1 MVSNAGS
8 ELEQGH
14 LSLLKQGGGH
24 IPSFGKLSLVSSD
37 LLVGG
42 GGKVEVAQEPPE
54 LHGRGVALGQA
65 GEVVVGAGQ
74 ELPQLV
80 GDGDCQ
86 RGHWKHGDI
95 LSACRTAPTALTIHH
110 NSHHA
115 SYGS

>member
-1 MVSNAGS
+1 MVSNARP
-8 ELEQGH
+8 ELEQRH
-14 LSLLKQGGGH
+14 LSL
-24 IPSFGKLSLVSSD
+24 

-42 GGKVEVAQEPPE
+42 GGQVEVAQEPPE

-86 RGHWKHGDI
+86 GGHWKHGDI
-95 LSACRTAPTALTIHH
+95 TCQLVAQLLQLLQFITIVTTLLMGADISLLFVRQVRLWLLSTL
-110 NSHHA
+110 N
-115 SYGS
+115 